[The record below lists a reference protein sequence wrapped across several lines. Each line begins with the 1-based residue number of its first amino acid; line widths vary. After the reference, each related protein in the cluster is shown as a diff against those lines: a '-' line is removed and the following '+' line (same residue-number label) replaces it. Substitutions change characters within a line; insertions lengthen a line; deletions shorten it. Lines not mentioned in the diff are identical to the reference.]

1 MRTRNITNDLQ
12 VHAVAG
18 THTAVLSMDFRSRP
32 QGLLGLAFER
42 KDLATG
48 RLTWLQGQKCFRSV
62 VPDPVPGQKYPTHL
76 HPVQGLMW
84 KDFTLQPGQRYRYRV
99 TPVFGTPAA
108 LRYGPPT
115 DVTLQAEAEWDGS
128 QGVYF
133 NRGVSGSQAYAE
145 HFPPGKISAMKPA
158 ERERA
163 LLWLSR
169 GLLEGLAAFIAR
181 AQPGDLLYG
190 AFYEFE
196 APRALALLKAAH
208 ARGVKVQLVLDGK
221 QYGDSNRA
229 AVAAAGMLRL
239 VKTWRVK
246 AKIPHNKF
254 LVHCSAAG
262 QPLALWTGSTNLSD
276 KGLFGQCNTGHAL
289 KNATLAGRYLAYWQ
303 ALKADPTRGEL
314 VPVVMGLQPDLAA
327 ARLRS
332 NAATAFFSPR
342 AGTGLLDVYAGLVQG
357 AQQLA
362 CGIFPFNV
370 DERFQ
375 RAFNAPQDFPR
386 YVIVDKK
393 AQAFEANDRDLD
405 VAAGAAIKSPVD
417 QWLKESSAAS
427 LFYGGTDYVHNK
439 LLLVDP
445 LGPTPIIVVGSA
457 NFSEPSTTAN
467 DENMLVFKGPAFRRE
482 ADIYL
487 TEFIRLFDHFNFRDW
502 LNTAPRGGFQ
512 PFLEEAP
519 AANGWTWLD
528 RYFGHPQYLGFK
540 RKRVFS
546 QMVV

>member
-12 VHAVAG
+12 VYAVAG

-32 QGLLGLAFER
+32 AGLLGLAFER

-48 RLTWLQGQKCFRSV
+48 RLTWLEGQKCFRSI

-84 KDFTLQPGQRYRYRV
+84 KDFTLQPGQRYRYKV

-115 DVTLQAEAEWDGS
+115 EVTVQAEAEWNGS

-133 NRGVSGSQAYAE
+133 NRGVSGSQGYAE

-158 ERERA
+158 DRERA

-181 AQPGDLLYG
+181 AQPGEFLYG
-190 AFYEFE
+190 AFYEFSE
-196 APRALALLKAAH
+196 PRSLALLKAAQ
-208 ARGVKVQLVLDGK
+208 ARGVKLQLVLDGK

-239 VKTWRVK
+239 VKTWRMK

-254 LVHCSAAG
+254 LVRCSAAG
-262 QPLALWTGSTNLSD
+262 KPLELWTGSTNLSD
-276 KGLFGQCNTGHAL
+276 KGVFGQCNTGHAL
-289 KNATLAGRYLAYWQ
+289 KNAALSERYLTYWQ
-303 ALKADPTRGEL
+303 ALKADPTRAEL
-314 VPVVMGLQPDLAA
+314 MPVVMGLQADLAA
-327 ARLRS
+327 ARLPT
-332 NAATAFFSPR
+332 NAVSSFFSPR
-342 AGTGLLDVYAGLVQG
+342 ASTAMLDVYADLVEG

-370 DERFQ
+370 DGRFQ
-375 RAFNAPQDFPR
+375 SAFNAPKDFPR

-393 AQAFEANDRDLD
+393 ADAFEANDRDLD

-417 QWLKESSAAS
+417 QWLKEQSAAS

-445 LGPTPIIVVGSA
+445 LGPQPVIVVGSA
-457 NFSEPSTTAN
+457 NFSVPSTNAN

-502 LNTAPRGGFQ
+502 LNTPTKAAFE

-519 AANGWTWLD
+519 SLTGWSWLNK
-528 RYFGHPQYLGFK
+528 YFDHPQYLSFK
-540 RKRVFS
+540 RKMVFKN
-546 QMVV
+546 MVV